1 MNVNIRWTGSLSVGV
16 HQSGAWGWQV
26 NWMWGRGLIEEIV
39 RRLNHKIIE
48 IEYKEEGQ
56 KSSEWHLGFWW
67 GQLGEW
73 WDIQER
79 RQVLLERRLSLVLI
93 VTLRC
98 MWSYLE
104 GFRVCNRSGLVD
116 RGRRWNSGSVWRR
129 EVRGECGI
137 FPFLTCLA
145 EKMGEVGLSVGKC
158 EGKRYTH
165 THDSIYLNVFISW
178 AERSGREE
186 RAIVDTLGELLLVTV
201 LRRQEQV
208 GCRVSVW
215 DQLWVGGERS
225 VSRDSGGRQYHTQ
238 WHEFGLR
245 SRPEAFA
252 FCKVGE
258 GLWWEEGA
266 VVYWGALAT

>member
-1 MNVNIRWTGSLSVGV
+1 MDVISFLFWEDECQQQMDRVIICWGTPVRSLGTTSKLNVVKRTDWRDRRW
-16 HQSGAWGWQV
+16 
-26 NWMWGRGLIEEIV
+26 
-39 RRLNHKIIE
+39 NHKIIE

-79 RQVLLERRLSLVLI
+79 RQVLLERRLSLVLV

-137 FPFLTCLA
+137 FPFQTCLA
-145 EKMGEVGLSVGKC
+145 EKMGEVGLSVWKC
-158 EGKRYTH
+158 EGKR
-165 THDSIYLNVFISW
+165 
-178 AERSGREE
+178 
-186 RAIVDTLGELLLVTV
+186 
-201 LRRQEQV
+201 
-208 GCRVSVW
+208 
-215 DQLWVGGERS
+215 
-225 VSRDSGGRQYHTQ
+225 
-238 WHEFGLR
+238 
-245 SRPEAFA
+245 
-252 FCKVGE
+252 
-258 GLWWEEGA
+258 
-266 VVYWGALAT
+266 